1 MKKLM
6 MMAVILLA
14 GVGSVMA
21 QSDYKRGIFNHVG
34 LNVGA
39 GTEGI
44 SVGVAAP
51 VTNFLEVEAGVNIMP
66 SFKLSGDLDV
76 DVNTSSLPQV
86 PVPNVQYP
94 SSATIHAEGSFDR
107 TTFNVKA
114 NLYPFGGGSK
124 FFIAA
129 GLSIGGEKIAE
140 VTGSCDELRDFSN
153 RYLKDNPNL
162 ESQFR
167 KAISANLGGYNLELD
182 ENYNLQGDIRCKN
195 VRPYLGLGFGRLV
208 PKNRIG
214 CRFELGCQFM
224 GKLKVYQNGN
234 EIDINKALEDAGEDD
249 LSKFVKDLKVYPV
262 LKFSL
267 TGESY
272 NIDKEL

>member
-39 GTEGI
+39 STEGI

-76 DVNTSSLPQV
+76 DINMPQESDI
-86 PVPNVQYP
+86 QYP
-94 SSATIHAEGSFDR
+94 TSGTIHAEGSFDR

-140 VTGSCDELRDFSN
+140 VTGSCDELRQFSEN
-153 RYLKDNPNL
+153 NLHTPELKD
-162 ESQFR
+162 QFR
-167 KAISANLGGYNLELD
+167 KAISANLGGYKLELD

-267 TGESY
+267 TGR
-272 NIDKEL
+272 IL

>member
-6 MMAVILLA
+6 MVAVILLTS
-14 GVGSVMA
+14 VGSVMA
-21 QSDYKRGIFNHVG
+21 QNEYKRGLFNHVG

-44 SVGVAAP
+44 SVGLAAP
-51 VTNFLEVEAGVNIMP
+51 VTSFLEVEAGVNVMP

-86 PVPNVQYP
+86 PNVQYP
-94 SSATIHAEGSFDR
+94 HEATIHAEGSFDR

-114 NLYPFGGGSK
+114 NLYPFGGGTK

-140 VTGSCDELRDFSN
+140 VSGSCDELRDFSQSLPSQE
-153 RYLKDNPNL
+153 LKD
-162 ESQFR
+162 QFR
-167 KAISANLGGYNLELD
+167 QAVSANLAGYNLQFD
-182 ENYNLQGDIRCKN
+182 ENYNVQGDIRCKK

-208 PKNRIG
+208 PKNRLG
-214 CRFELGCQFM
+214 MRLELGCQFM
-224 GKLKVYQNGN
+224 DKLKVYQNDT
-234 EIDINKALEDAGEDD
+234 EIDINKALEDAGDDD
-249 LSKFVKDLKVYPV
+249 LSKFVKDLKIYPV
-262 LKFSL
+262 VKFSF
-267 TGESY
+267 TGR
-272 NIDKEL
+272 IL

>member
-76 DVNTSSLPQV
+76 DINMPQESDI
-86 PVPNVQYP
+86 QYP
-94 SSATIHAEGSFDR
+94 TSGTIHAEGSFDR

-140 VTGSCDELRDFSN
+140 VNGSSDELRQFSEN
-153 RYLKDNPNL
+153 LPTPELKN
-162 ESQFR
+162 QFR

-214 CRFELGCQFM
+214 CRFELR
-224 GKLKVYQNGN
+224 V
-234 EIDINKALEDAGEDD
+234 
-249 LSKFVKDLKVYPV
+249 
-262 LKFSL
+262 
-267 TGESY
+267 
-272 NIDKEL
+272 

>member
-86 PVPNVQYP
+86 PNVHYP
-94 SSATIHAEGSFDR
+94 TGATIHAEGSFDR

-167 KAISANLGGYNLELD
+167 KALSANLGGYNLELD
-182 ENYNLQGDIRCKN
+182 ENYNVQGDIRCKN

-214 CRFELGCQFM
+214 CRLELGCQFM
-224 GKLKVYQNGN
+224 GKLKVYRM
-234 EIDINKALEDAGEDD
+234 
-249 LSKFVKDLKVYPV
+249 V
-262 LKFSL
+262 
-267 TGESY
+267 TR
-272 NIDKEL
+272 

>member
-6 MMAVILLA
+6 MMAVLLLA

-76 DVNTSSLPQV
+76 DVKPIPGVSTPTD
-86 PVPNVQYP
+86 
-94 SSATIHAEGSFDR
+94 ATIHVDGDFSR

-140 VTGSCDELRDFSN
+140 VTGSSDELRQFSEN
-153 RYLKDNPNL
+153 LPTPELKN
-162 ESQFR
+162 QFR

-262 LKFSL
+262 LTFSL
-267 TGESY
+267 TGR
-272 NIDKEL
+272 IL

>member
-6 MMAVILLA
+6 MMAVILLTS
-14 GVGSVMA
+14 VGSVMA
-21 QSDYKRGIFNHVG
+21 QKEYKRGFLNHVG
-34 LNVGA
+34 INVGA

-44 SVGVAAP
+44 SVGLAAP
-51 VTNFLEVEAGVNIMP
+51 VTGFFELEAGVNVMP

-86 PVPNVQYP
+86 PNVQFP
-94 SSATIHAEGSFDR
+94 KEATIHAEGSFDR

-114 NLYPFGGGSK
+114 NLYPFGGGTK

-140 VTGSCDELRDFSN
+140 VSGSCDELRDFSN
-153 RYLKDNPNL
+153 KYLKNNPDL
-162 ESQFR
+162 EKQFR
-167 KAISANLGGYNLELD
+167 QTLSANLGGYNLELD

-214 CRFELGCQFM
+214 CRLELGCQFM

-267 TGESY
+267 TGR
-272 NIDKEL
+272 IL

>member
-6 MMAVILLA
+6 MVAVILLTS
-14 GVGSVMA
+14 VGSVMA
-21 QSDYKRGIFNHVG
+21 QSDYKRGFFNHVG

-44 SVGVAAP
+44 SVGLAAP

-76 DVNTSSLPQV
+76 DVNTDDLPH
-86 PVPNVQYP
+86 VPNVQYP

-167 KAISANLGGYNLELD
+167 KALSANLGGYNLELD

-214 CRFELGCQFM
+214 MRLELGCQFM

-234 EIDINKALEDAGEDD
+234 EIDIDKALGRCWR
-249 LSKFVKDLKVYPV
+249 
-262 LKFSL
+262 
-267 TGESY
+267 G
-272 NIDKEL
+272 

>member
-6 MMAVILLA
+6 MLAVILLTS
-14 GVGSVMA
+14 VGSVMA
-21 QSDYKRGIFNHVG
+21 QKEYKRGFLNHVG
-34 LNVGA
+34 INVGA

-44 SVGVAAP
+44 SVGLAAP
-51 VTNFLEVEAGVNIMP
+51 VTGFFELEAGVNVMP

-86 PVPNVQYP
+86 PNVQYP
-94 SSATIHAEGSFDR
+94 TEGTIHAEGSFDR

-114 NLYPFGGGSK
+114 NLYPFGGGTK

-140 VTGSCDELRDFSN
+140 VSGSCDELRDFSQKLPTQE
-153 RYLKDNPNL
+153 LKD
-162 ESQFR
+162 QFR
-167 KAISANLGGYNLELD
+167 QAVSANLAGYNLQFD
-182 ENYNLQGDIRCKN
+182 ENYNVQGDIRCKK

-208 PKNRIG
+208 PKNRLG
-214 CRFELGCQFM
+214 MRLELGCQFM
-224 GKLKVYQNGN
+224 DKLKVYQNDT

-249 LSKFVKDLKVYPV
+249 LSKFVKDLKIYPV
-262 LKFSL
+262 VKFSF
-267 TGESY
+267 TGR
-272 NIDKEL
+272 IL

>member
-44 SVGVAAP
+44 GVGVAAP

-86 PVPNVQYP
+86 PNVTYP
-94 SSATIHAEGSFDR
+94 TGATIHAEGSFDR

-114 NLYPFGGGSK
+114 NLYPFGGGTK

-140 VTGSCDELRDFSN
+140 VTGSCDELRKFSQSLPTQE
-153 RYLKDNPNL
+153 LKN
-162 ESQFR
+162 EFR
-167 KAISANLGGYNLELD
+167 QAVSANLAGYNLQFD
-182 ENYNLQGDIRCKN
+182 ENYNVQGDIRCKK

-208 PKNRIG
+208 PKNRLG
-214 CRFELGCQFM
+214 MRLELGCQFM
-224 GKLKVYQNGN
+224 DKLKVYQNDT
-234 EIDINKALEDAGEDD
+234 EIDINKALEDAGDDD
-249 LSKFVKDLKVYPV
+249 LSKFVKDLKIYPV
-262 LKFSL
+262 VKFSF
-267 TGESY
+267 TGR
-272 NIDKEL
+272 IL

>member
-21 QSDYKRGIFNHVG
+21 QSDYKRGLFNHVG

-76 DVNTSSLPQV
+76 DINMPQESDIKYPTSG
-86 PVPNVQYP
+86 
-94 SSATIHAEGSFDR
+94 TIHAEGAFDR

-140 VTGSCDELRDFSN
+140 VTGSCDELRDFSKDLPSQT
-153 RYLKDNPNL
+153 LKD
-162 ESQFR
+162 QFR
-167 KAISANLGGYNLELD
+167 KAVTANLGGYNLELD

-208 PKNRIG
+208 PKNRLG
-214 CRFELGCQFM
+214 MRLELGCQFM

-267 TGESY
+267 TGR
-272 NIDKEL
+272 IL

>member
-6 MMAVILLA
+6 MVAVILLTS
-14 GVGSVMA
+14 VGSVMA
-21 QSDYKRGIFNHVG
+21 QNEYKRGLFNHVG

-44 SVGVAAP
+44 SVGLAAP
-51 VTNFLEVEAGVNIMP
+51 VTGFFELEAGVNVMP

-86 PVPNVQYP
+86 PTVTYP
-94 SSATIHAEGSFDR
+94 TSAAIHAEGSFDR

-114 NLYPFGGGSK
+114 NLYPFGGGTK

-140 VTGSCDELRDFSN
+140 VTGSCDELRKFSQSLPTQE
-153 RYLKDNPNL
+153 LKN
-162 ESQFR
+162 EFR
-167 KAISANLGGYNLELD
+167 QAVSANLAGYNLQFD
-182 ENYNLQGDIRCKN
+182 ENYNVQGDIRCKK

-208 PKNRIG
+208 PKNRLG
-214 CRFELGCQFM
+214 MRLELGCQFM
-224 GKLKVYQNGN
+224 DKLKVYQNDT
-234 EIDINKALEDAGEDD
+234 EIDINKALEDAGDDD
-249 LSKFVKDLKVYPV
+249 LSKFVKDLKIYPV
-262 LKFSL
+262 VKFSF
-267 TGESY
+267 TGR
-272 NIDKEL
+272 IL

>member
-1 MKKLM
+1 MKKIM
-6 MMAVILLA
+6 MVAVILLTS
-14 GVGSVMA
+14 VGSVMA

-76 DVNTSSLPQV
+76 DVKTSSLPQV
-86 PVPNVQYP
+86 PNVQYP
-94 SSATIHAEGSFDR
+94 TSGTIHAEGSFDR

-140 VTGSCDELRDFSN
+140 VTGSCDELRKFSEN
-153 RYLKDNPNL
+153 NLHTPELKD
-162 ESQFR
+162 QFR

-214 CRFELGCQFM
+214 CRLELGCQFM

-262 LKFSL
+262 LKLSL
-267 TGESY
+267 TGR
-272 NIDKEL
+272 IL

>member
-6 MMAVILLA
+6 MVAVILLTS
-14 GVGSVMA
+14 VGSVMA
-21 QSDYKRGIFNHVG
+21 QNEYKRGIFNHVG

-44 SVGVAAP
+44 SVGLAAP
-51 VTNFLEVEAGVNIMP
+51 VTSFFEVEAGVNVMP

-86 PVPNVQYP
+86 PTVTYPN
-94 SSATIHAEGSFDR
+94 SATIHAEGSFDR

-114 NLYPFGGGSK
+114 NLYPFGGGTK

-140 VTGSCDELRDFSN
+140 VSGSCDELRDFSQKLPSQE
-153 RYLKDNPNL
+153 LKD
-162 ESQFR
+162 QFR
-167 KAISANLGGYNLELD
+167 QAVSANLAGYNLQFD
-182 ENYNLQGDIRCKN
+182 ENYNVQGDIRCKK

-208 PKNRIG
+208 PKNRLG
-214 CRFELGCQFM
+214 MRLELGCQFM
-224 GKLKVYQNGN
+224 DKLKVYQNDT
-234 EIDINKALEDAGEDD
+234 EIDINKALEDAGDDD
-249 LSKFVKDLKVYPV
+249 LSKFVKDLKIYPV
-262 LKFSL
+262 VKFSFIGRIL
-267 TGESY
+267 
-272 NIDKEL
+272 

>member
-1 MKKLM
+1 MV
-6 MMAVILLA
+6 AVILLTN
-14 GVGSVMA
+14 VGSVMA

-76 DVNTSSLPQV
+76 DINMPQESDI
-86 PVPNVQYP
+86 QYP
-94 SSATIHAEGSFDR
+94 TSGTIHAEGSFDR

-140 VTGSCDELRDFSN
+140 VNGSSDELRQFSEN
-153 RYLKDNPNL
+153 LPTPELKN
-162 ESQFR
+162 QFR

-208 PKNRIG
+208 PKNCIG

-267 TGESY
+267 TGR
-272 NIDKEL
+272 IL

>member
-76 DVNTSSLPQV
+76 DVNTSSLTQIPSV
-86 PVPNVQYP
+86 SYP
-94 SSATIHAEGSFDR
+94 TSATIHAEGAFDR

-153 RYLKDNPNL
+153 RHLKDNPNL

-167 KAISANLGGYNLELD
+167 KALSANLGGYNLELD

-195 VRPYLGLGFGRLV
+195 VRP
-208 PKNRIG
+208 
-214 CRFELGCQFM
+214 
-224 GKLKVYQNGN
+224 
-234 EIDINKALEDAGEDD
+234 
-249 LSKFVKDLKVYPV
+249 
-262 LKFSL
+262 
-267 TGESY
+267 
-272 NIDKEL
+272 

>member
-76 DVNTSSLPQV
+76 DYDSSSLPQV
-86 PVPNVQYP
+86 SGVSYPNP
-94 SSATIHAEGSFDR
+94 ATIHVDGDFSR

-114 NLYPFGGGSK
+114 NLV
-124 FFIAA
+124 
-129 GLSIGGEKIAE
+129 SIRWWQQVLYRCWFVYWWREDSRGYRF
-140 VTGSCDELRDFSN
+140 LRRTS
-153 RYLKDNPNL
+153 
-162 ESQFR
+162 
-167 KAISANLGGYNLELD
+167 
-182 ENYNLQGDIRCKN
+182 
-195 VRPYLGLGFGRLV
+195 
-208 PKNRIG
+208 
-214 CRFELGCQFM
+214 
-224 GKLKVYQNGN
+224 
-234 EIDINKALEDAGEDD
+234 
-249 LSKFVKDLKVYPV
+249 
-262 LKFSL
+262 
-267 TGESY
+267 
-272 NIDKEL
+272 

>member
-39 GTEGI
+39 STEGI

-86 PVPNVQYP
+86 PDFQYP
-94 SSATIHAEGSFDR
+94 TSATIHAEGAFDR

-140 VTGSCDELRDFSN
+140 VSGSCDELRNFSN
-153 RYLKDNPNL
+153 SNLKNNPNL

-167 KAISANLGGYNLELD
+167 KALSANLGGYNLELD

-195 VRPYLGLGFGRLV
+195 VRP
-208 PKNRIG
+208 
-214 CRFELGCQFM
+214 
-224 GKLKVYQNGN
+224 
-234 EIDINKALEDAGEDD
+234 
-249 LSKFVKDLKVYPV
+249 
-262 LKFSL
+262 
-267 TGESY
+267 
-272 NIDKEL
+272 

>member
-6 MMAVILLA
+6 MVAVILLTS
-14 GVGSVMA
+14 VGSVMA
-21 QSDYKRGIFNHVG
+21 QKEYKRGFLNHVG
-34 LNVGA
+34 INVGA

-44 SVGVAAP
+44 SVGLAAP
-51 VTNFLEVEAGVNIMP
+51 VTGFFELEAGVNVMP

-86 PVPNVQYP
+86 PNVQYP
-94 SSATIHAEGSFDR
+94 TEGTIHAEGSFDR

-114 NLYPFGGGSK
+114 NLYPFGGGTK

-140 VTGSCDELRDFSN
+140 VSGSCDELRDFSQKLPTQE
-153 RYLKDNPNL
+153 LKD
-162 ESQFR
+162 QFR
-167 KAISANLGGYNLELD
+167 QAVSANLAGYNLQFD
-182 ENYNLQGDIRCKN
+182 ENYNVQGDIRCKK

-208 PKNRIG
+208 PKNRLG
-214 CRFELGCQFM
+214 MRLELGCQFM
-224 GKLKVYQNGN
+224 DKLKVYQNDT

-249 LSKFVKDLKVYPV
+249 LSKFVKDLKIYPV
-262 LKFSL
+262 VKFSF
-267 TGESY
+267 TGR
-272 NIDKEL
+272 IL

>member
-76 DVNTSSLPQV
+76 DVNISSLPQV
-86 PVPNVQYP
+86 PNVQYP
-94 SSATIHAEGSFDR
+94 HEATIHAEGSFDR

-114 NLYPFGGGSK
+114 NLYPFGGGTK

-140 VTGSCDELRDFSN
+140 VSGSCDELRDFSQSLPTQE
-153 RYLKDNPNL
+153 LKD
-162 ESQFR
+162 QFR
-167 KAISANLGGYNLELD
+167 QAVSANLAGYNLQFD
-182 ENYNLQGDIRCKN
+182 ENYNVQGDIRCKK

-208 PKNRIG
+208 PKNRLG
-214 CRFELGCQFM
+214 MRLELGCQFM
-224 GKLKVYQNGN
+224 DKLKVYQNDT
-234 EIDINKALEDAGEDD
+234 EIDVNKALEDAGEDD

-267 TGESY
+267 TGR
-272 NIDKEL
+272 IL

>member
-1 MKKLM
+1 
-6 MMAVILLA
+6 
-14 GVGSVMA
+14 MA
-21 QSDYKRGIFNHVG
+21 QKEYKRGFLNHVG
-34 LNVGA
+34 INVGA

-44 SVGVAAP
+44 SVGLAAP
-51 VTNFLEVEAGVNIMP
+51 VTGFFELEAGVNVMP

-86 PVPNVQYP
+86 PTVTYP
-94 SSATIHAEGSFDR
+94 TSATIHAEGSFDR

-114 NLYPFGGGSK
+114 NLYPFGGGTK

-140 VTGSCDELRDFSN
+140 VTGSCDELRKFSQSLPTQE
-153 RYLKDNPNL
+153 LKN
-162 ESQFR
+162 EFR
-167 KAISANLGGYNLELD
+167 QAVSANLAGYNLQFD
-182 ENYNLQGDIRCKN
+182 ENYNVQGDIRCKK

-208 PKNRIG
+208 PKNRLG
-214 CRFELGCQFM
+214 MRLELGCQFM
-224 GKLKVYQNGN
+224 DKLKVYQNDT

-267 TGESY
+267 TGR
-272 NIDKEL
+272 IL

>member
-76 DVNTSSLPQV
+76 DVKTSSLPQV
-86 PVPNVQYP
+86 PDFQYP
-94 SSATIHAEGSFDR
+94 TSATIHAEGAFDR

-153 RYLKDNPNL
+153 NYLKNNQTL
-162 ESQFR
+162 EQQFR
-167 KAISANLGGYNLELD
+167 KAISANLGGYKLELD
-182 ENYNLQGDIRCKN
+182 ENYNVQGDIRCKN

-214 CRFELGCQFM
+214 CRFELVASSWVSSRFTRM
-224 GKLKVYQNGN
+224 V
-234 EIDINKALEDAGEDD
+234 
-249 LSKFVKDLKVYPV
+249 
-262 LKFSL
+262 
-267 TGESY
+267 TR
-272 NIDKEL
+272 

>member
-6 MMAVILLA
+6 MMAVLLLA

-76 DVNTSSLPQV
+76 DINMPQESDI
-86 PVPNVQYP
+86 QYP
-94 SSATIHAEGSFDR
+94 TSGTIHAEGSFDR

-140 VTGSCDELRDFSN
+140 VTGSCDELRQFSEN
-153 RYLKDNPNL
+153 NLHTPELKD
-162 ESQFR
+162 QFR

-214 CRFELGCQFM
+214 MRFELGCQFM

-267 TGESY
+267 TGR
-272 NIDKEL
+272 IL

>member
-76 DVNTSSLPQV
+76 DVNTDDLPPV

-140 VTGSCDELRDFSN
+140 VSGSCDELRNFSN
-153 RYLKDNPNL
+153 SNLKNNPDL
-162 ESQFR
+162 EKQFR
-167 KAISANLGGYNLELD
+167 KAISANLGGYNLKLD
-182 ENYNLQGDIRCKN
+182 ENYNVQGDIRCKN

-214 CRFELGCQFM
+214 CRLELGCQFM

-267 TGESY
+267 TGR
-272 NIDKEL
+272 IL

>member
-6 MMAVILLA
+6 MVAVILLTS
-14 GVGSVMA
+14 VGSVMA
-21 QSDYKRGIFNHVG
+21 QKEYKRGFLNHVG
-34 LNVGA
+34 INVGA

-44 SVGVAAP
+44 SVGLAAP
-51 VTNFLEVEAGVNIMP
+51 VTGFFELEAGVNVMP

-86 PVPNVQYP
+86 PNVQYP
-94 SSATIHAEGSFDR
+94 PEATIHAEGSFDR

-114 NLYPFGGGSK
+114 NLYPFGGGTK

-140 VTGSCDELRDFSN
+140 VNGSCDDLRDFSQKLPTQE
-153 RYLKDNPNL
+153 LKD
-162 ESQFR
+162 QFR
-167 KAISANLGGYNLELD
+167 QAVSANLAGYNLQFD
-182 ENYNLQGDIRCKN
+182 ENYNVQGDIRCKK

-208 PKNRIG
+208 PKNRLG
-214 CRFELGCQFM
+214 MRLELGCQFM
-224 GKLKVYQNGN
+224 DKLKVYQNDT

-249 LSKFVKDLKVYPV
+249 LSKFVKDLKIYPV
-262 LKFSL
+262 VKFSF
-267 TGESY
+267 TGR
-272 NIDKEL
+272 IL